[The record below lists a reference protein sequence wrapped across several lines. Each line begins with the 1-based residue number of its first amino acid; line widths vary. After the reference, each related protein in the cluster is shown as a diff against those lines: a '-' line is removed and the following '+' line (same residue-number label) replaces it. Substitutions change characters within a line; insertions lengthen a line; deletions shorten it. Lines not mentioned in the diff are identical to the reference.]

1 MGMAETDAW
10 IETETR
16 DRRRLLRIG
25 GRWILPAVPALER
38 RMAQLGPTDL
48 PASLDLSGLEQ
59 LDTAG
64 AWLIDR
70 LRRQLSQRGEAAT
83 IEGLA
88 PDFAPLFE
96 RVSQAAGQPMP
107 AAERRSLLSDLV
119 AQIGVATIALGQ
131 EAKALLGFLGLVVIV
146 LGRIIVHPARLR
158 FTSMVFHLQ
167 QVGLNAIPI
176 VGLITFLV
184 GVVLGYQGIDQLA
197 QFGAEI
203 FTVDLV
209 GISVLREM
217 AILLT
222 AIMVA
227 GRSGSAFTAQI
238 GTMQVNEEVDAIR
251 TLGLDPVE
259 VLVLPRILALLIAL
273 PLLTFFADLMGLLGG
288 GVMTLVLIDLSPAQF
303 IVQLH
308 QAVELW
314 TFWVGII
321 KAPVFGFLIG
331 LVGCYQGLMVTG
343 SAESVGRRTT
353 QSVVEGIFLVIV
365 FDAAFS
371 IFFSYIGI

>member
-1 MGMAETDAW
+1 MAGTDAW

-16 DRRRLLRIG
+16 DRRRLLRLG
-25 GRWILPAVPALER
+25 GRWTLHAVPDLEKKLSKI
-38 RMAQLGPTDL
+38 APSEGPV
-48 PASLDLSGLEQ
+48 SIDLSGLEQ

-70 LRRQLSQRGEAAT
+70 LRRRLAARNNDVRVD
-83 IEGLA
+83 GLT
-88 PDFAPLFE
+88 PDFKPLYE
-96 RVSQAAGQPMP
+96 RVSE
-107 AAERRSLLSDLV
+107 AAEQPSPPREKHAILSDFV
-119 AQIGVATIALGQ
+119 VGVGAATLAIVN
-131 EAKALLGFLGLVVIV
+131 EAKALLDFLGVVVITI
-146 LGRIIVHPARLR
+146 GRVATHPRRIRL
-158 FTSMVFHLQ
+158 TSMVFHLQ
-167 QVGLNAIPI
+167 QVGLNAMPI

-184 GVVLGYQGIDQLA
+184 GVVLGYQGVDQLR

-203 FTVDLV
+203 FTVNLV

-217 AILLT
+217 GILLT

-251 TLGLDPVE
+251 TLGLDPIE
-259 VLVLPRILALLIAL
+259 VLVLPRIFALLIAL
-273 PLLTFFADLMGLLGG
+273 PLLTFFADIMGLMGG
-288 GVMTLVLIDLSPAQF
+288 GVMAMVLIDLSPAQF
-303 IVQLH
+303 IIQL
-308 QAVELW
+308 QQSIGLW
-314 TFWVGII
+314 TFWVGMF

-353 QSVVEGIFLVIV
+353 QAVVEGIFLVIV

>member
-1 MGMAETDAW
+1 MAGNDAW

-25 GRWILPAVPALER
+25 GRWTLHAVTDLER
-38 RMAQLGPTDL
+38 KLAKLAPGEGSVT
-48 PASLDLSGLEQ
+48 LDLSGLEQ

-70 LRRQLSQRGEAAT
+70 LRRRLARRGAEVA
-83 IEGLA
+83 IEGLT
-88 PDFAPLFE
+88 PDFKPLYE
-96 RVSQAAGQPMP
+96 RVSEAAGQESPP
-107 AAERRSLLSDLV
+107 REKHAVLSDFVAGVGAATVGLV
-119 AQIGVATIALGQ
+119 H
-131 EAKALLGFLGLVVIV
+131 EAKALLGFLGVVVITMARV
-146 LGRIIVHPARLR
+146 ATRPARIR
-158 FTSMVFHLQ
+158 MTSMVFHLQ
-167 QVGLNAIPI
+167 QVGLNAMPI

-184 GVVLGYQGIDQLA
+184 GVVLGYQGVDQLR

-203 FTVDLV
+203 FTVNLV

-217 AILLT
+217 GILLT

-259 VLVLPRILALLIAL
+259 VLVLPRIFALLIAL

-288 GVMTLVLIDLSPAQF
+288 GAMAMVLIDLSPAQF
-303 IVQLH
+303 LIQL
-308 QAVELW
+308 QQSIGLW

-353 QSVVEGIFLVIV
+353 QAVVEGIFLVIV